1 MTKKWLTWS
10 SLSILGALPILP
22 VVACANANDNP
33 VPATGNQNK
42 SVSKEVLGL
51 EGTITDA
58 KMIIDKAWI
67 WNHLKQLIDNSAE
80 IKTME
85 SLGDSINLKVSE
97 NDKTKGILTFFTTKT
112 VQEINNKDEEIST
125 IVVDKKYQVE
135 INNFVEETD
144 DFEKAFE
151 NVKNYINDNKYKIMG
166 QLAAQIEVREIPVID
181 KKLNLNFETK
191 INNLNYID
199 SNNLPNVHL
208 GINNEKGEKEIEIVL
223 TRGAEKRKFNYTITG
238 LTTTKQQEFE
248 SKIKIDDYLDL
259 SQNKYAFG
267 LLSDFLN
274 VEKIEQ
280 TFVRKEADG
289 TTKSEF
295 LKQDLPTGY
304 SLKFSNPK
312 SVISKEYGFVV
323 IANVQI
329 VENSSQQATSFRQII
344 IKELGMGADY
354 ENETLLEN
362 LADFFPKRYSVLER
376 NLSRTKASSV
386 KTTEDFNR
394 LLHSPD
400 SDGNVPNYKEG
411 IFNELVDVELLDL
424 VEGGA
429 DDAEGYLKV
438 KLAFKWRSSSSSSN
452 EKIIKTVRIYG
463 FMLDA
468 DEEKND

>member
-1 MTKKWLTWS
+1 MTKKWLTLS
-10 SLSILGALPILP
+10 SLSILEALPVLT

-33 VPATGNQNK
+33 TPATNNENK

-85 SLGDSINLKVSE
+85 SLGDSINLKISE

-112 VQEINNKDEEIST
+112 VKEINNKGEEIST

-135 INNFVEETD
+135 INNFVEEPD

-151 NVKNYINDNKYKIMG
+151 NVKNYINDNKYEIMG
-166 QLAAQIEVREIPVID
+166 RLAAQIDVREIPVID

-199 SNNLPNVHL
+199 SNNLPNIHL

-238 LTTTKQQEFE
+238 LTTTKQWEFE
-248 SKIKIDDYLDL
+248 SKIKIHDYLDL
-259 SQNKYAFG
+259 SKNEYSSG

-274 VEKIEQ
+274 VKKIEENFIEKQ
-280 TFVRKEADG
+280 TDG
-289 TTKSEF
+289 TTRSSF
-295 LKQDLPTGY
+295 LKKDLPAEY
-304 SLKFSNPK
+304 SLKFINPK
-312 SVISKEYGFVV
+312 SVVSKEHGFVV

-344 IKELGMGADY
+344 IRGLGIGSDY
-354 ENETLLEN
+354 DNETLLEN
-362 LADFFPKRYSVLER
+362 FADFFPKRYSVLAR
-376 NLSRTKASSV
+376 DPWRTKASSI

-394 LLHSPD
+394 LLHNSG
-400 SDGNVPNYKEG
+400 SAENVPNYNEQVFG
-411 IFNELVDVELLDL
+411 ELVLVELLEL
-424 VEGGA
+424 VKGGA
-429 DDAEGYLKV
+429 DDTEGYLKV
-438 KLAFKWRSSSSSSN
+438 KLSFKWRSISSAFN
-452 EKIIKTVRIYG
+452 ETIVKTVRIYG
-463 FMLDA
+463 FILDA
-468 DEEKND
+468 DEEKNA